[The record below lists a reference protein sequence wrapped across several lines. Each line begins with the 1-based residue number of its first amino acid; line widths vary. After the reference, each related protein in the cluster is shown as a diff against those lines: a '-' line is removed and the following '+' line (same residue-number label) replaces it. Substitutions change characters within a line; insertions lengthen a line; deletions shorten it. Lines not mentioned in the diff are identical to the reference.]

1 MNFEISRSKQLSLRS
16 EGHRLPR
23 RRRVAIYTLHE
34 GCASESST
42 ISLFRTDRKISIVA
56 AHLSD
61 EEARAKPILH
71 ILITPRAV
79 SCQRRVA
86 IVLQLTALLQLL
98 SVANAQ
104 SRHCTAMFCRV
115 LLNAL
120 VERFQSGT
128 VGRTLTSSTTSQQAS
143 PTQTILP
150 RTLCTLFPRGII
162 AFGGLCN
169 EIRP

>member
-1 MNFEISRSKQLSLRS
+1 VNFEISRSKQLSLRS

-115 LLNAL
+115 LLNAH
-120 VERFQSGT
+120 SGAFPIWYSGSHPDFLDYLPAGFT
-128 VGRTLTSSTTSQQAS
+128 NSDHPPKDFVHSLPSRNNCLRWTLQ
-143 PTQTILP
+143 
-150 RTLCTLFPRGII
+150 
-162 AFGGLCN
+162 
-169 EIRP
+169 